1 MTKRKPNPRKPR
13 RNARGQFTK
22 PRRRPEDV
30 PTTSEMIDYETRVP
44 PRKRI
49 EPDPAPADG
58 EHVGYETSAPRE
70 QTPRNP
76 IPPEDRWTWK
86 VEPGGSGLKIGSVP
100 GADEPA
106 KPCAP
111 LESAPYGPRRDASG
125 AAPMTP
131 LPASF
136 DAESYGC
143 GPANWEPPAPPQP
156 SALRRLW
163 RRLRRRS

>member
-13 RNARGQFTK
+13 RNAKGQHTK

-30 PTTSEMIDYETRVP
+30 QTKSEMVGYETHP
-44 PRKRI
+44 PRAPD
-49 EPDPAPADG
+49 EPRKTSAHPKPGAPL
-58 EHVGYETSAPRE
+58 GYETSAPRE
-70 QTPRNP
+70 AASAAAPT
-76 IPPEDRWTWK
+76 
-86 VEPGGSGLKIGSVP
+86 
-100 GADEPA
+100 
-106 KPCAP
+106 KPLAP

-143 GPANWEPPAPPQP
+143 GPTDWEPPAPPQP

-163 RRLRRRS
+163 RWLRRRP

>member
-1 MTKRKPNPRKPR
+1 MTQRKPNPRKPR
-13 RNARGQFTK
+13 RNAKGQYTK
-22 PRRRPEDV
+22 PRGRPEDAQ
-30 PTTSEMIDYETRVP
+30 TKSEMVGYETHPPRVP
-44 PRKRI
+44 DEPRKTSAH
-49 EPDPAPADG
+49 PKHGAPL
-58 EHVGYETSAPRE
+58 GYETSAPRE

-86 VEPGGSGLKIGSVP
+86 VEPGGSGLKIDSVP

-106 KPCAP
+106 KPRAP

-136 DAESYGC
+136 DAETYSYFPAEC
-143 GPANWEPPAPPQP
+143 FGPHP
-156 SALRRLW
+156 SLLRRLW
-163 RRLRRRS
+163 RWLRRRS